1 MDLFF
6 DQTLV
11 RRYHNP
17 SQAARVLTETWAE
30 FNMYCPRCGY
40 PRLTHFEN
48 NREVADFFCSDC
60 KNEYELKSKNG
71 AIGRRIS
78 DGAYETFIQRITSA
92 NNPDFLVLSYDLEA
106 LRVNNLWV
114 IPKHFF
120 TPSIVEKRKPLR
132 ANARRAG
139 WVGCSILFD
148 QVPIQGRI
156 GVIRNGTPV
165 NKDDVMKNVERASH
179 LETSNLNAR
188 GWLLDVLNCVNS
200 ISKEDFSLVDIYK
213 FENKLKVLHPENNNI
228 QAKIRQQLQ
237 VLRDKGFLEFLGR
250 GVYRKKGS
258 L

>member
-6 DQTLV
+6 DQALA
-11 RRYHNP
+11 RRYHSR
-17 SQAARVLTETWAE
+17 SQAARVLTETWAKY
-30 FNMYCPRCGY
+30 NMYCPRCGY

-71 AIGRRIS
+71 AIGRRIN

-106 LRVNNLWV
+106 LRVNNLWL

-120 TPSIVEKRKPLR
+120 TPSIVEKRKPLE

-139 WVGCSILFD
+139 WVGCNILFD
-148 QVPIQGRI
+148 QVPVQGRI

-165 NKDDVMKNVERASH
+165 NKDEVIKNVERASH